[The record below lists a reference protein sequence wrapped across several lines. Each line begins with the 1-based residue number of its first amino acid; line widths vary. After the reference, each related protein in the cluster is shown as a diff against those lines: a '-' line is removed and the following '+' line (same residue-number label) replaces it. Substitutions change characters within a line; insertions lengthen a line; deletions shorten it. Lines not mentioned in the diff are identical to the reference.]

1 MTTDSAK
8 VYFTNL
14 RTYGRES
21 QLDKLKRLMYRAGI
35 DQIDFENKFVAIK
48 IHFGELGNLSFLRP
62 NYARVVADV
71 VKELGGKPFLTDCNT
86 LYVGSRK
93 NALEHIDTAYQ
104 NGFTPYATGC
114 QVIIA
119 DGIKGTDETLVPV
132 KNGEYVQEAK
142 IGHALM
148 DADIVISLT
157 HFKGHEQAG
166 FGGAMKNIGMGGGSR
181 AGKMEQHA
189 AGKPSVN
196 AKRCIGCH
204 ACEKICAHGAI
215 SFDEVREHTT
225 ASGKTREVHVASV
238 DHDRCV
244 GCGRC
249 IGVCNQDAICPDYSA
264 AADVL
269 NCKIAEYT
277 QAIVQDRPS
286 FHISLAMD
294 ISPNCDCHAENDTPI
309 INDIGMFASFDPVAI
324 DQACADAAMAQA
336 PLPNTVLTESAEK
349 MEHEHE
355 HLHGDQAR
363 DPFCIT
369 HPDTDWRTCIAHAEK
384 IGLGTSKYELI
395 EVK

>member
-21 QLDKLKRLMYRAGI
+21 QLDKLKRLIYRAGI

-62 NYARVVADV
+62 NYARAVADV

-119 DGIKGTDETLVPV
+119 DGIKGTDEALVPV
-132 KNGEYVQEAK
+132 KNGEYVKEAK

-196 AKRCIGCH
+196 GERCIGCH
-204 ACEKICAHGAI
+204 ACEKICAHDAF

>member
-62 NYARVVADV
+62 NYARAVADV

-132 KNGEYVQEAK
+132 KNGEYVKEAK

-196 AKRCIGCH
+196 VERCIGCH
-204 ACEKICAHGAI
+204 ACEKICAHGAF
-215 SFDEVREHTT
+215 SFDEVREYTT
-225 ASGKTREVHVASV
+225 ASGKTREVHVATI

-249 IGVCNQDAICPDYSA
+249 IAVCPKNAVQINWDETTTN
-264 AADVL
+264 L
-269 NCKIAEYT
+269 NRKIAEYT
-277 QAIVQDRPS
+277 KAVVDGRPC
-286 FHISLAMD
+286 FHISLVID
-294 ISPNCDCHAENDTPI
+294 VSPTATAVPRTTWPSCPTWACSPPSTRWPSIRPAPTP
-309 INDIGMFASFDPVAI
+309 A
-324 DQACADAAMAQA
+324 
-336 PLPNTVLTESAEK
+336 
-349 MEHEHE
+349 
-355 HLHGDQAR
+355 
-363 DPFCIT
+363 
-369 HPDTDWRTCIAHAEK
+369 
-384 IGLGTSKYELI
+384 
-395 EVK
+395 